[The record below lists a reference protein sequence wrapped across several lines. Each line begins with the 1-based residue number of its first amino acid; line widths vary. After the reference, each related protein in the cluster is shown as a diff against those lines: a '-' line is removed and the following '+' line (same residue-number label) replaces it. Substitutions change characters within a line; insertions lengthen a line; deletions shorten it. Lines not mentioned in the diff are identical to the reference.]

1 MTIIDSPLFLS
12 LLYLFLVAGIWL
24 AALAVVN
31 PGTGVLEILA
41 LAALGGAGLG
51 TIFVPLNAW
60 ALIVLA
66 LGGVLFIASLRL
78 PRPEIWLAFS
88 ALALSVGSVFLF
100 QPEGGGAAVH
110 PLLALSVSL
119 LTLGYFWWAIR
130 SAIKAQ
136 RARPTIDLNRVI
148 GEVAEVRTELNL
160 VGSVYALGELW
171 TARSEG
177 RVKVGKKVKVVD
189 REGLMLLVEPKEE
202 AK

>member
-41 LAALGGAGLG
+41 LVALGGAGLG

-66 LGGVLFIASLRL
+66 LGGVLFVASLRL

-119 LTLGYFWWAIR
+119 MTLGYFWWAIR
-130 SAIKAQ
+130 SAITAQ
-136 RARPTIDLNRVI
+136 RARPTIDLNKVI
-148 GEVAEVRTELNL
+148 GEVAEVRTELNP

-202 AK
+202 AE

>member
-1 MTIIDSPLFLS
+1 MTIVDSPLFLS
-12 LLYLFLVAGIWL
+12 LLYLLLVAGIWMS
-24 AALAVVN
+24 ALAVVN

-41 LAALGGAGLG
+41 LVALGGAGLG
-51 TIFVPLNAW
+51 TIFVPLSAW

-78 PRPEIWLAFS
+78 PRPEIWLIFS

-100 QPEGGGAAVH
+100 QPEGGGAAVS
-110 PLLALSVSL
+110 PLLALTVSL

-130 SAIKAQ
+130 SAIIAQ
-136 RARPTIDLNRVI
+136 QSRPAIDPTRVI
-148 GEVAEVRTELNL
+148 GEIAEVRTELNP

-171 TARSEG
+171 TARSED
-177 RVKVGKKVKVVD
+177 RIRAGKEVKVVD

-202 AK
+202 RK

>member
-66 LGGVLFIASLRL
+66 LGGVLFVASLRL

-119 LTLGYFWWAIR
+119 MTLGYFWWAIR
-130 SAIKAQ
+130 SAITAQ
-136 RARPTIDLNRVI
+136 RAGPTIDPNKVI
-148 GEVAEVRTELNL
+148 GEFAEVRTELNP
-160 VGSVYALGELW
+160 VGSVYTVGELW
-171 TARSEG
+171 TARSED

>member
-12 LLYLFLVAGIWL
+12 LLYLILVAGIWL

-51 TIFVPLNAW
+51 TIFVPLNVW

-66 LGGVLFIASLRL
+66 LGGVLFVASLRL
-78 PRPEIWLAFS
+78 LRPEIWLAFS
-88 ALALSVGSVFLF
+88 ALALSVGSIFLF
-100 QPEGGGAAVH
+100 QPAEGGAAVH

-130 SAIKAQ
+130 SAITAQ
-136 RARPTIDLNRVI
+136 RARPTIDPNNVI
-148 GEVAEVRTELNL
+148 GEVAEVRTEQNP

-177 RVKVGKKVKVVD
+177 RIKVGKKVKVVD
-189 REGLMLLVEPKEE
+189 REGLMLMVEPKEE
-202 AK
+202 AQ

>member
-12 LLYLFLVAGIWL
+12 LLYLILVAGIWL

-66 LGGVLFIASLRL
+66 LGGVLFVASLRL

-110 PLLALSVSL
+110 PLLALTVSL

-130 SAIKAQ
+130 SAITAQ
-136 RARPTIDLNRVI
+136 RARPTIDPNKVI
-148 GEVAEVRTELNL
+148 GEIAEVRTELNP

-189 REGLMLLVEPKEE
+189 REGLMLLVELKEE

>member
-1 MTIIDSPLFLS
+1 MTIIESPLFPS
-12 LLYLFLVAGIWL
+12 LLYLILVAGIWL
-24 AALAVVN
+24 AALAVVS
-31 PGTGVLEILA
+31 PGTGFLEISA

-66 LGGVLFIASLRL
+66 LGGVLFVASLRL

-88 ALALSVGSVFLF
+88 ALALCVGSVFLF
-100 QPEGGGAAVH
+100 QPAGGGAAVS
-110 PLLALSVSL
+110 PLLTLSVSL

-130 SAIKAQ
+130 SAIIAQ
-136 RARPTIDLNRVI
+136 RSRPTIDIDRVI
-148 GEVAEVRTELNL
+148 GEIAEVRTELNP

-171 TARSEG
+171 TARSES
-177 RVKVGKKVKVVD
+177 RVRVGSKVEVVD

>member
-66 LGGVLFIASLRL
+66 LGGVLFVASLRL

-110 PLLALSVSL
+110 PLLALTVSL

-130 SAIKAQ
+130 SAITAQ
-136 RARPTIDLNRVI
+136 RARPTIDPNKVI
-148 GEVAEVRTELNL
+148 GEVAEVRTELNP
-160 VGSVYALGELW
+160 VGSVYTVGELW
-171 TARSEG
+171 TARSED

>member
-41 LAALGGAGLG
+41 LVALGGAGLG
-51 TIFVPLNAW
+51 TMFVPLNAW

-66 LGGVLFIASLRL
+66 LGGVLFVASLRL
-78 PRPEIWLAFS
+78 PRPEMWLAFS

-100 QPEGGGAAVH
+100 QPAGGGAAVH

-130 SAIKAQ
+130 SAITAQ
-136 RARPTIDLNRVI
+136 RARPTIDLNKVI
-148 GEVAEVRTELNL
+148 GEVAEVRT
-160 VGSVYALGELW
+160 
-171 TARSEG
+171 
-177 RVKVGKKVKVVD
+177 
-189 REGLMLLVEPKEE
+189 
-202 AK
+202 

>member
-41 LAALGGAGLG
+41 LVALGGAGLG

-66 LGGVLFIASLRL
+66 IGGVLFVASLRL

-130 SAIKAQ
+130 SAITAQ
-136 RARPTIDLNRVI
+136 RARPTIDPTRVI
-148 GEVAEVRTELNL
+148 GEVAEVRTELNPI
-160 VGSVYALGELW
+160 GSVYALGELW
-171 TARSEG
+171 TARAEG
-177 RVKVGKKVKVVD
+177 SVRAGKKVKVVD
-189 REGLMLLVEPKEE
+189 REGLMLLVEPEEE

>member
-51 TIFVPLNAW
+51 TIFVPLNVW

-66 LGGVLFIASLRL
+66 LGGVLFVASLRL

-88 ALALSVGSVFLF
+88 ALALSVGSIFLF
-100 QPEGGGAAVH
+100 QPAEGGAAVH

-130 SAIKAQ
+130 SAITAQ
-136 RARPTIDLNRVI
+136 RARPTIDPNNVI
-148 GEVAEVRTELNL
+148 GEVAEVRTELNP

-177 RVKVGKKVKVVD
+177 RIKVGKKVKVVD
-189 REGLMLLVEPKEE
+189 REGLMLMVEPKEE
-202 AK
+202 AQ

>member
-41 LAALGGAGLG
+41 LVALGGAGLG
-51 TIFVPLNAW
+51 TMFVPLNAW

-66 LGGVLFIASLRL
+66 LGGVLFVASLRL

-100 QPEGGGAAVH
+100 QPAGGGAAVH

-130 SAIKAQ
+130 SAITAQ
-136 RARPTIDLNRVI
+136 RARPTIDLNKVI
-148 GEVAEVRTELNL
+148 GEVAEVRTELNP

-189 REGLMLLVEPKEE
+189 REGLMLLVEPEEE

>member
-1 MTIIDSPLFLS
+1 MTAIDSQLFPS
-12 LLYLFLVAGIWL
+12 LLYILLVAGIWM

-31 PGTGVLEILA
+31 PGTGVLEVLS
-41 LAALGGAGLG
+41 LVALGGVGLG

-60 ALIVLA
+60 ALIVLV
-66 LGGVLFIASLRL
+66 LGGVLFVASLRL
-78 PRPEIWLAFS
+78 PRPEIWLIFS

-100 QPEGGGAAVH
+100 QPAGGGIAVH
-110 PLLALSVSL
+110 PLVALSVSL

-130 SAIKAQ
+130 SAIIAQ
-136 RARPTIDLNRVI
+136 LSRPAIDPTRVI
-148 GEVAEVRTELNL
+148 GEIAEVRTELNP

-177 RVKVGKKVKVVD
+177 RVRVGKEVKVID

>member
-66 LGGVLFIASLRL
+66 LGGVLFVASLRL

-177 RVKVGKKVKVVD
+177 RVKVGKKVKVID
-189 REGLMLLVEPKEE
+189 REGLMLLVGPEEE

>member
-1 MTIIDSPLFLS
+1 MTIIDSQLFPS
-12 LLYLFLVAGIWL
+12 LLYLLLVAGIWL

-31 PGTGVLEILA
+31 PGTGVLEILG
-41 LAALGGAGLG
+41 LVALGGVGVG
-51 TIFVPLNAW
+51 TIFVPLNTW
-60 ALIVLA
+60 ALVVLA
-66 LGGVLFIASLRL
+66 LGGVLFVASLRL
-78 PRPEIWLAFS
+78 PRPEIWLVFS

-100 QPEGGGAAVH
+100 QPVGGGAAVH
-110 PLLALSVSL
+110 PLVALSVSL

-130 SAIKAQ
+130 SAIIAQ
-136 RARPTIDLNRVI
+136 QSRPAIDPTRVI
-148 GEVAEVRTELNL
+148 GEVAEVRTELNP

-177 RVKVGKKVKVVD
+177 RVRAGKEVRVVD

>member
-1 MTIIDSPLFLS
+1 MTIVDSQLFPS
-12 LLYLFLVAGIWL
+12 LLYLLLVAGIWMT
-24 AALAVVN
+24 ALAVVN

-41 LAALGGAGLG
+41 LAALGATGVG
-51 TIFVPLNAW
+51 TIFVPLNTW

-66 LGGVLFIASLRL
+66 LGGVLFVASLRL
-78 PRPEIWLAFS
+78 PRPEIWLLFS

-100 QPEGGGAAVH
+100 QPAGGGAAVH

-130 SAIKAQ
+130 SAIIAQ
-136 RARPTIDLNRVI
+136 KSRPAIDPTRVI
-148 GEVAEVRTELNL
+148 GEIAEVRTELNP

-171 TARSEG
+171 TARSES
-177 RVKVGKKVKVVD
+177 RVKAGKEVKVVD

>member
-41 LAALGGAGLG
+41 LVALGGAGLG
-51 TIFVPLNAW
+51 TIFVSLNAW

-66 LGGVLFIASLRL
+66 LGGVLFVASLRL
-78 PRPEIWLAFS
+78 PRPEIWLVFS

-100 QPEGGGAAVH
+100 QPTGGGAAVH
-110 PLLALSVSL
+110 PVLALSVSL

-130 SAIKAQ
+130 SAITAQ
-136 RARPTIDLNRVI
+136 RAKPTIDLNKVI
-148 GEVAEVRTELNL
+148 GEVAEVRTELNP

-171 TARSEG
+171 TARSEV
-177 RVKVGKKVKVVD
+177 RIKAGKKVKVVD
-189 REGLMLLVEPKEE
+189 REGLILLVEPKEE
-202 AK
+202 AR

>member
-51 TIFVPLNAW
+51 TMFVPLNAW

-66 LGGVLFIASLRL
+66 LGGVLFVASLRL

-119 LTLGYFWWAIR
+119 MTLGYFWWAIR
-130 SAIKAQ
+130 SAITAQ
-136 RARPTIDLNRVI
+136 RARPTIDPNKVI
-148 GEVAEVRTELNL
+148 GEVAEVRTELNP
-160 VGSVYALGELW
+160 VGSVYAVGELW
-171 TARSEG
+171 TARSED

>member
-66 LGGVLFIASLRL
+66 LGGVLFVASLRL

-100 QPEGGGAAVH
+100 QPAGGGAPVH
-110 PLLALSVSL
+110 PLLALSVSM

-130 SAIKAQ
+130 SAITAQ
-136 RARPTIDLNRVI
+136 RARPAIDPNKVI
-148 GEVAEVRTELNL
+148 GEVAEVRTELNPI
-160 VGSVYALGELW
+160 GSVYALGELW
-171 TARSEG
+171 TARSED
-177 RVKVGKKVKVVD
+177 RVKAGKKVKVVD
-189 REGLMLLVEPKEE
+189 REGLMLLVEPIEE
-202 AK
+202 AR

>member
-51 TIFVPLNAW
+51 TMFVPLNAW

-66 LGGVLFIASLRL
+66 LGGVLFVASLRL

-100 QPEGGGAAVH
+100 QPAGGGVAVH

-130 SAIKAQ
+130 SAITAQ
-136 RARPTIDLNRVI
+136 RARPTIDPNKVI
-148 GEVAEVRTELNL
+148 GEVAEVRTELNPI
-160 VGSVYALGELW
+160 GSVYALGELW
-171 TARSEG
+171 TARSED
-177 RVKVGKKVKVVD
+177 RVKAGKKVKVVD
-189 REGLMLLVEPKEE
+189 REGLMLSVEPIEE
-202 AK
+202 AR

>member
-24 AALAVVN
+24 AALAVVS

-51 TIFVPLNAW
+51 MIFVPLNAW

-66 LGGVLFIASLRL
+66 LGGVLFVASLRL

-110 PLLALSVSL
+110 PLLALTVSL

-130 SAIKAQ
+130 SAITAQ
-136 RARPTIDLNRVI
+136 RARPTIDPNKVI
-148 GEVAEVRTELNL
+148 GEIAEVRTELNP

>member
-41 LAALGGAGLG
+41 IAALGGAGLG
-51 TIFVPLNAW
+51 TMFVPLNAW

-66 LGGVLFIASLRL
+66 LGGVLFVASLRL
-78 PRPEIWLAFS
+78 PRPEIWLGFS

-100 QPEGGGAAVH
+100 QPAEDGAAVH

-130 SAIKAQ
+130 SAINAQ
-136 RARPTIDLNRVI
+136 RARPTIDPNRVI
-148 GEVAEVRTELNL
+148 GEVAEVRTELDPI
-160 VGSVYALGELW
+160 GSVYAAGELW
-171 TARSEG
+171 TARSED
-177 RVKVGKKVKVVD
+177 RVKAGKKVKVVD

>member
-41 LAALGGAGLG
+41 LVALGGAGLG
-51 TIFVPLNAW
+51 TMFVPLNAW

-66 LGGVLFIASLRL
+66 LGGVLFVASLRL

-130 SAIKAQ
+130 SAITAQ
-136 RARPTIDLNRVI
+136 RARPTIDPNKVI
-148 GEVAEVRTELNL
+148 GEIAEVRTELNP

-189 REGLMLLVEPKEE
+189 REGLMLLVEPREE
-202 AK
+202 TK

>member
-12 LLYLFLVAGIWL
+12 LLYLILVAGIWL

-100 QPEGGGAAVH
+100 QPDAGGAAVH
-110 PLLALSVSL
+110 PLLALTVSL

-130 SAIKAQ
+130 SAITAQ
-136 RARPTIDLNRVI
+136 RARPTIDPNKVI
-148 GEVAEVRTELNL
+148 GEIAEVRTELNP

-189 REGLMLLVEPKEE
+189 REGLMLLVELKEE

>member
-12 LLYLFLVAGIWL
+12 LLYLILVAGIWL

-51 TIFVPLNAW
+51 TIFVPLNVW

-66 LGGVLFIASLRL
+66 LGGVLFVASLRL
-78 PRPEIWLAFS
+78 LRPEIWLAFS
-88 ALALSVGSVFLF
+88 ALALSVGSIFLF
-100 QPEGGGAAVH
+100 QPAEGGAAVH

-130 SAIKAQ
+130 SAITAQ
-136 RARPTIDLNRVI
+136 RARPTIDPNNVI
-148 GEVAEVRTELNL
+148 GEVAEVRTELNP

-177 RVKVGKKVKVVD
+177 RIKVGKKVKVVD
-189 REGLMLLVEPKEE
+189 REGLMLMVEPKEE
-202 AK
+202 AQ

>member
-41 LAALGGAGLG
+41 LVALGGAGLG
-51 TIFVPLNAW
+51 TMFVPLNAW

-66 LGGVLFIASLRL
+66 LGGVLFVASLRL

-100 QPEGGGAAVH
+100 QPAGGGAAVH

-130 SAIKAQ
+130 SAITAQ
-136 RARPTIDLNRVI
+136 RARPTIDLNKVI
-148 GEVAEVRTELNL
+148 GEVAEVRTELNP

-202 AK
+202 AE